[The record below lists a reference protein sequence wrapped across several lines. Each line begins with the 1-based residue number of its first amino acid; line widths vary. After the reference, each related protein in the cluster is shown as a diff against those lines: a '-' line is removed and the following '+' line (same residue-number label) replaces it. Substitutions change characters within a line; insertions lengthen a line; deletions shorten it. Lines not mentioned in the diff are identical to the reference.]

1 MDKVFIH
8 KFDHG
13 LEEKGK
19 NVCILQEAD
28 VVFPLTRS
36 VDSKALNAL
45 ILILSGNN

>member
-13 LEEKGK
+13 LGEKEK
-19 NVCILQEAD
+19 ICILQEAD

>member
-13 LEEKGK
+13 LGEKI
-19 NVCILQEAD
+19 CILQEAD